1 MINVEKRKDRDFE
14 NGAILKMKKANFVTI
29 GCVLAMLGSMMLA
42 SGCGNSSTGLAS
54 TSDLGMRAAGGIS
67 AVSAT
72 E

>member
-1 MINVEKRKDRDFE
+1 MINAKKRNDRDFE

-42 SGCGNSSTGLAS
+42 SGCGKSSSGTA
-54 TSDLGMRAAGGIS
+54 TVTDLGMRAAGGIS